1 MCNRDDARIS
11 ETHRS
16 TISQSGMEEC
26 ATRRT
31 GAPSQCVWRPPWCGR
46 KAGAPPPLLHATSE
60 AGRCVFL
67 RRCPSVNEPA
77 CSDAKRRGAK
87 KKKRFP
93 AALEAAPADARS
105 HGRCKANAVT
115 LGDRPGRQDRSA
127 ENPRAHMD
135 KPFQQPPDRG
145 FFRKRCRPKVAA
157 ADPHQRRMILD
168 TVRMRACICE
178 TKRCSAQGARSLN
191 N

>member
-16 TISQSGMEEC
+16 TVSGMEEC

-31 GAPSQCVWRPPWCGR
+31 DAPSQCVWRPPVMRQGR
-46 KAGAPPPLLHATSE
+46 RRAPSFSTHHQWNWKMRFSPALSICEWACL
-60 AGRCVFL
+60 F
-67 RRCPSVNEPA
+67 RRQEEE
-77 CSDAKRRGAK
+77 
-87 KKKRFP
+87 KRFA
-93 AALEAAPADARS
+93 AALEAAPAEARS

-127 ENPRAHMD
+127 ENPRAHVD
-135 KPFQQPPDRG
+135 KPFQLPPDHG

-157 ADPHQRRMILD
+157 ADPHQRRLFLD
-168 TVRMRACICE
+168 TVRMRAYICE
-178 TKRCSAQGARSLN
+178 IKRR
-191 N
+191 